1 MAKTSMIHIRIDDE
15 LKSTAVE
22 KLSEFGLTLSDAVR
36 ILLTRITK
44 EGAMPAELLLNSD
57 QYNDWFHQ
65 KVMEAMQNPSP
76 FTEHRSAM
84 DKAQDIIDKHRDAS

>member
-15 LKSTAVE
+15 LKSNAVE

-44 EGAMPAELLLNSD
+44 EGAMPAELVLNSD
-57 QYNDWFHQ
+57 QYNDWFHK
-65 KVMEAMQNPSP
+65 KVMEAMQNLGPL
-76 FTEHRSAM
+76 TEHKNAM
-84 DKAQDIIDKHRDAS
+84 DKAQDIIDKHRNAS

>member
-57 QYNDWFHQ
+57 QYNDWFQ
-65 KVMEAMQNPSP
+65 KKVLEAMQNPAP
-76 FTEHRSAM
+76 LTEHKNAM
-84 DKAQDIIDKHRDAS
+84 NKAQDIINKHRNVS